1 MVESNLTVRKRNLA
15 IASLLGLLLSA
26 CSQTSAWLK
35 GRDVATSNDAT
46 ILGAPNVGVYVKEL
60 AMLASNDAAA
70 HAEIYAD
77 AAAAA
82 QLTPGPSTALRL
94 GLVLSVPGHSESNP
108 ERAQSLLRDA
118 ITETQLLTPAEIS
131 LAAILLNNVER
142 LVVANAEARRL
153 RTSSSR
159 AQRTQ
164 DQAVAERLALVET
177 ENRRLR
183 RELQDAERKL
193 DAITSIERSMR
204 DQE

>member
-1 MVESNLTVRKRNLA
+1 VLGALLVLT
-15 IASLLGLLLSA
+15 LSA
-26 CSQTSAWLK
+26 CSQTSNWLK
-35 GRDVATSNDAT
+35 GRPIASNAKPV
-46 ILGAPNVGVYVKEL
+46 ILGAPDLDVYVEEL
-60 AMLASNDAAA
+60 AVLASNDAAA

-77 AAAAA
+77 AVAAA
-82 QLTPGPSTALRL
+82 QLTPGPSTSLRL
-94 GLVLSVPGHSESNP
+94 GLALSVPGHPESNP

-118 ITETQLLTPAEIS
+118 ITETQLLTPIEIS
-131 LAAILLNNVER
+131 LAKVLLNNVER

-153 RTSSSR
+153 RASSSR

-164 DQAVAERLALVET
+164 DQAIAARLAVVES

-183 RELQDAERKL
+183 GDLLEAERKL